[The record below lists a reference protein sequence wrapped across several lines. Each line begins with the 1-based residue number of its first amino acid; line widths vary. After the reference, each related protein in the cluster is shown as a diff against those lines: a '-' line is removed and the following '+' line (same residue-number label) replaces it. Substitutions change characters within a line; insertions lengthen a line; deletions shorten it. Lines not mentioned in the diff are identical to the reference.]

1 MCCALHAPAARGI
14 PLIMHLTA
22 LHPKMDMILAALAL
36 GAVCGFTA
44 TQVGLPLPWMLG
56 PMIGCTIAALAGA
69 PLHAPGGMRRYIVPV
84 IGVFLG
90 SGFYPGMLDQA
101 ASWGITALALPVF
114 IAVAAGLSF
123 LLYRRLGGYD
133 PITAFFSA
141 LPGGLNE
148 MMILGEDA
156 GGNGRKI
163 ALAHATRILIVIA
176 AVALFF
182 GVVLGV
188 STNGAAENWVGF
200 QEVGLLDGAL
210 LAGCAVLG
218 LPLATLLRLP
228 AAPMFGPMLLSAALH
243 LTGWVTVPPPTLL
256 VIVAQIFIGTIVG
269 CRFVGVALRDV
280 GRDMALGLASAFT
293 MLGVGLAF
301 AEALHLAT
309 GRDLAQ
315 AFLAFSPG
323 GLTEMSLLALAMG
336 QEVAYVASA
345 HIARIVLVIFSTP
358 FVFRLLRPY
367 LTKEP
372 PE

>member
-1 MCCALHAPAARGI
+1 MTRPALPPSFPYIVAALSLGAACG
-14 PLIMHLTA
+14 P
-22 LHPKMDMILAALAL
+22 LAAWL
-36 GAVCGFTA
+36 GV
-44 TQVGLPLPWMLG
+44 PLPWMLG

-69 PLHAPGGMRRYIVPV
+69 PLQAPGGMRRYIVPV

-90 SGFYPGMLDQA
+90 SGFYPGMLEQA
-101 ASWGITALALPVF
+101 ASWGLTALALPLF
-114 IAVAAGLSF
+114 IACAALVSYAI
-123 LLYRRLGGYD
+123 YRRLGRYD

-141 LPGGLNE
+141 MPGGLNE
-148 MMILGEDA
+148 MMILGDEA
-156 GGNGRKI
+156 GGDGRKI

-182 GVVLGV
+182 GIVLGV
-188 STNGAAENWVGF
+188 STNGAADNWVSF
-200 QEVGLLDGAL
+200 RQVGLLDGAL

-228 AAPMFGPMLLSAALH
+228 AAPMFGPMLLSAVLH
-243 LTGWVTVPPPTLL
+243 MGGWVTVPPPTLL

-280 GRDMALGLASAFT
+280 GRDMVLGLASALA
-293 MLGVGLAF
+293 MLAVGLAF
-301 AEALHLAT
+301 AEALHLWT

-358 FVFRLLRPY
+358 IAFRLLRPR
-367 LTKEP
+367 LTAPRKETP
-372 PE
+372 P